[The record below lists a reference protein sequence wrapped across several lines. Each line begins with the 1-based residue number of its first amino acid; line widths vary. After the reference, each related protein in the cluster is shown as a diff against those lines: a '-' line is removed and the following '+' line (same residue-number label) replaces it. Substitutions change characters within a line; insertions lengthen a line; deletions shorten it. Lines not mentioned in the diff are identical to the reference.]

1 MKFLRT
7 SVDVTNIGFANNGT
21 ITCEITV
28 YYKSVGGDKKRA
40 VHVFNVSRLIEE
52 WEKWNTFVRVVE
64 KSLNNVNVVMS
75 QDGSNNE
82 NPLSSMCRV

>member
-28 YYKSVGGDKKRA
+28 YYKTSAGQKKTA
-40 VHVFNVSRLIEE
+40 IHVFNISRVIEE
-52 WEKWNTFVRVVE
+52 YEK
-64 KSLNNVNVVMS
+64 
-75 QDGSNNE
+75 
-82 NPLSSMCRV
+82 